1 MYKFVVNRFI
11 LQKISYLCSHELSN
25 IKMTEIRSGLI
36 SKNNEILFD
45 EDGFYIGP
53 PSEYN
58 ENGIDSRT
66 GEAFCGMRLH

>member
-1 MYKFVVNRFI
+1 
-11 LQKISYLCSHELSN
+11 
-25 IKMTEIRSGLI
+25 MTEIRSGLI

-66 GEAFCGMRLH
+66 GEAFCGMRSH